1 MYEAYTING
10 QLDLMARDIATIKDL
25 CGSDD
30 EPTPLEYD
38 QFTRV
43 RYEMLEI
50 LNMLKVRNG
59 QEV

>member
-43 RYEMLEI
+43 RHEMLE
-50 LNMLKVRNG
+50 LLSCLKARND
-59 QEV
+59 